1 MKIELPIEKKRNVY
15 GYGSSTAELADPEI
29 VSTDNGAFFATA
41 LGTFKRF
48 HFRSRTQVHGVKGR
62 DRSALADWTSLAVA
76 TVHGCFDQHVGLQLS
91 PQVVWYMIVHEVA
104 EHVKQN
110 AGRYSNIFTTT
121 PGEKRKI
128 KSDLGVV
135 HAGTPWEWAGVIPK
149 IRRPLREAVTG
160 ETMDLFLPNFST
172 STEEDEIA
180 LLVAFMDAAS
190 PYYGYEYITC
200 CGIPSVNLT
209 GEARDW
215 ELLLMQT
222 EQLARAFPGLD
233 AYFADLLPVIAKIAN
248 TAAGAALDEQFWT
261 SIYKYDGGSGGP
273 YINGWLTAFFAHIN
287 TYRGLKPRTEFG
299 WEQMAK
305 SSFGGLTTDQFPS
318 HVSHVPFEWTHHG
331 NKMPPMALAAGIIGV
346 DHTDDGSL
354 APALGFA
361 VIES

>member
-1 MKIELPIEKKRNVY
+1 MKIELPIEKERNVY
-15 GYGSSTAELADPEI
+15 GYSGTATELADPVI
-29 VSTDNGAFFATA
+29 VSTDNGAFLAKV
-41 LGTFKRF
+41 LGQFKRY
-48 HFRSRTQVHGVKGR
+48 HYRSRTEYYSVEGR
-62 DRSALADWTSLAVA
+62 NSFADWTSLAVA

-121 PGEKRKI
+121 PGEKRTI

-135 HAGTPWEWAGVIPK
+135 HADTPWEWAGVIPK
-149 IRRPLREAVTG
+149 IRRPLREAVT
-160 ETMDLFLPNFST
+160 ERTMDLFLPSFST

-190 PYYGYEYITC
+190 PYYGYEYVTC

-215 ELLLMQT
+215 ELLLAQT
-222 EQLARAFPGLD
+222 EGLTRAFPGLD
-233 AYFADLLPVIAKIAN
+233 AYFADLLPVVTKITN
-248 TAAGAALDEQFWT
+248 TAAGAALDEQFWA
-261 SIYKYDGGSGGP
+261 SIYKYGGGSGGP
-273 YINGWLTAFFAHIN
+273 YVNGWLTAFFAHVN
-287 TYRGLKPRTEFG
+287 TYKGLKPRKEFG
-299 WEQMAK
+299 WEKMAK

-318 HVSHVPFEWTHHG
+318 HISYVPAEWTHHG
-331 NKMPPMALAAGIIGV
+331 IPQPPIAVVAGVMGV
-346 DHTDDGSL
+346 DHVDGSL

-361 VIES
+361 VIER